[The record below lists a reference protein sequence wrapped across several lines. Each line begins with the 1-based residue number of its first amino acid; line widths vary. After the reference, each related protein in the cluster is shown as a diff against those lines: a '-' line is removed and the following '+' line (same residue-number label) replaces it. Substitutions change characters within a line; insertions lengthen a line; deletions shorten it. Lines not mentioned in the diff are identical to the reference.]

1 MRHLLCSS
9 FLCYTNIYQVFTVQC
24 IGLIRPN
31 NASAARACVN
41 SELWRRDCVQSS
53 FKVYCWCLEVS
64 VTTVLIS
71 TPPLCKWYVDTVLWR
86 WVSCFRV
93 NRPAHKELLVVL
105 NAVYLQTVHVRW
117 EKFMK
122 FERKWCTGHGLL
134 ALKGNNFNKQ
144 PSRHPL
150 CMCRARFTIRPY
162 ACTPHMQLGVS
173 RNAC

>member
-1 MRHLLCSS
+1 MWNQNLISDKVLEQIGADKLYWDTIEE
-9 FLCYTNIYQVFTVQC
+9 FLTIPKNLWVDETFVMLQLLCYTNIYQVFTVQC
-24 IGLIRPN
+24 IGLITPN

-53 FKVYCWCLEVS
+53 FKVYCWCGEVS

-122 FERKWCTGHGLL
+122 FERKWCTGHGL
-134 ALKGNNFNKQ
+134 
-144 PSRHPL
+144 
-150 CMCRARFTIRPY
+150 Y
-162 ACTPHMQLGVS
+162 
-173 RNAC
+173 

>member
-1 MRHLLCSS
+1 MWNQNLISDKVLEQIGADKLYWDTIEE
-9 FLCYTNIYQVFTVQC
+9 FLTIPKNLWADETFVMLQLLCYTNIYQVFTMQC

-53 FKVYCWCLEVS
+53 FTVYCWCREVS

-71 TPPLCKWYVDTVLWR
+71 TPPLCKWYVDTVLWW

-122 FERKWCTGHGLL
+122 FERKWCTGHGL
-134 ALKGNNFNKQ
+134 
-144 PSRHPL
+144 
-150 CMCRARFTIRPY
+150 Y
-162 ACTPHMQLGVS
+162 
-173 RNAC
+173 